1 METGGGMM
9 VARGWVGQSLFHRCG
24 ASGVQDEKC
33 PEEGWCCW
41 PHNNLTVSDTNEL
54 YAAKRLNGKVYVL

>member
-1 METGGGMM
+1 MM
-9 VARGWVGQSLFHRCG
+9 VARGLVGQSLFHRCG

-41 PHNNLTVSDTNEL
+41 LRNSVTVSDTNEL
-54 YAAKRLNGKVYVL
+54 YAGMVLLAA